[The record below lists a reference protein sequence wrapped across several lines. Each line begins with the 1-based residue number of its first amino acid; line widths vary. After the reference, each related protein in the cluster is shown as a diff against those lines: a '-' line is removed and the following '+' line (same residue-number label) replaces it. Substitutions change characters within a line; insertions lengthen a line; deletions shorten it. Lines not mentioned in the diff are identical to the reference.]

1 MSSPRPDGGA
11 EVVLGVGGGV
21 GAFKAAALAS
31 QLVQNGFRVRV
42 AMTAAATEFVTP
54 LTFAA
59 LTGEPVAVR
68 STAMTPEGQAAHI
81 EWAGRADC
89 MVVAPATAD
98 LIARLAAGMADDAVT
113 LGALCATRA
122 RIFCPAMNDR
132 MWDHPLVRRNAA
144 GLVALGWV
152 QMGPVEGHLAEGYS
166 AAGRMVE
173 PLEIVARVKEL
184 TRNRPPWPPPG

>member
-1 MSSPRPDGGA
+1 MSPASSGGV
-11 EVVLGVGGGV
+11 EVLLGVGGGV

-31 QLVQNGFRVRV
+31 QLVQAGFRVRV
-42 AMTAAATEFVTP
+42 AMSGPATEFVTP
-54 LTFAA
+54 LTFEA
-59 LTGEPVAVR
+59 LTGQPVVVR
-68 STAMTPEGQAAHI
+68 STAMTPDSQAAHI
-81 EWAGRADC
+81 EWAGRAEC

-122 RIFCPAMNDR
+122 RVFCPAMNDR
-132 MWDHPLVRRNAA
+132 MWNHPLVRRNAA
-144 GLVALGWV
+144 QLVALGWV

-173 PLEIVARVKEL
+173 PLEILAKVREL
-184 TRNRPPWPPPG
+184 TRNAQPWPPPG